1 MSADILRDSISRSF
15 DAVVICNLIQVMDQD
30 QARTALKNVIKVVEP
45 GGDLYI
51 VGRVLDDSR
60 LSPPSALNANLFF
73 ANIYDGGQAYTESQY
88 RDWLSEAGFESVV
101 RSAAPDGRSIFA
113 ARKPS

>member
-1 MSADILRDSISRSF
+1 
-15 DAVVICNLIQVMDQD
+15 MDQD

-60 LSPPSALNANLFF
+60 LSPSSALNANLFF

-101 RSAAPDGRSIFA
+101 RSAAPDERSIFV